1 MTYSVAP
8 SDYAARAQ
16 ALRKAGDTPSLVY
29 AALELRCG
37 IEARLQQHAAVAVGV
52 SKSQATQWEIKKLA
66 RTLDQ
71 AFGLGDSI
79 LLVFVNMN
87 DGRSCQFMY
96 APVSSRLQ
104 EVGKRCGDYLHALRP
119 DRTSTEGFWAELR
132 KLITEGCGL
141 LDLACSSEI
150 LRPTVETGL
159 HFDLRPDDTRIEIVK
174 DLIAG
179 VPGKFTTATIFPT
192 GPMTYYP
199 ADEA

>member
-16 ALRKAGDTPSLVY
+16 ALHKAGDTPSLLY

-79 LLVFVNMN
+79 LLVFMNMN

-119 DRTSTEGFWAELR
+119 DRTSTKEFWTELR

-159 HFDLRPDDTRIEIVK
+159 HFDLRPDDARIEIVR

-192 GPMTYYP
+192 SPMTYYP